1 MQARELMKQW
11 WANPDD
17 LPSVPEG
24 VQGLLAR
31 MKAINDRG
39 GVRAARN
46 RLQKAKEDLKVLKA
60 KVRSCGSVCA
70 HGLGQLLFIPP
81 KVLRHQQLPVSW
93 QGLYVESDS
102 DRCRHRLRNRH
113 YRGRRR
119 GRPQRE
125 VLLQEEAE
133 GVCST
138 GSRSP
143 VCHVAVSHIARLIGS
158 LLRIATCWKA
168 TSGATVMK

>member
-102 DRCRHRLRNRH
+102 DTGADTDSDTDTTEDADGAGPSEKCSSKKKRKVCAQ
-113 YRGRRR
+113 
-119 GRPQRE
+119 PAA
-125 VLLQEEAE
+125 EAL
-133 GVCST
+133 S
-138 GSRSP
+138 
-143 VCHVAVSHIARLIGS
+143 
-158 LLRIATCWKA
+158 AT
-168 TSGATVMK
+168 